1 MSPAVP
7 VACVVFD
14 IGGVL
19 VTSPLGEFAKVDVEY
34 VLAEGTA
41 MSFFRGGS
49 LFAQC
54 EIGALPFADF
64 CAGSVAQIEAEQGIA
79 VPADRLAAMMAAI
92 MGDTI
97 VESMRDLIGEIKAAG
112 LRTGLLSNIYAELD
126 GWMRAAFADDLID
139 VYCPSY
145 AIGLRKPDPQAYRV
159 LVEMV
164 GLPAERIVFIDDF
177 PENVTAADDAGLRGI
192 LFTGEAQLRRELR
205 ALGVEVSAYQNGP
218 PGAVSRRSVLC
229 WCRSAEGPHLDGAES
244 WTAVRSERGTRH
256 RECGGDDRAGPAHP
270 QTGDLGVLAVAGGQ
284 LLGALA
290 DLAVVTVQRGGDR
303 GLDLCGVDRL
313 GRLQGAAEHDL
324 GQVADGHVRRNRC
337 RHLLGHPDRPL
348 VRSHRR
354 SCSGCSWPSDAG
366 GGRSDPCR
374 RRIQPRVAG
383 NQPIG

>member
-205 ALGVEVSAYQNGP
+205 ALGVEVSA
-218 PGAVSRRSVLC
+218 
-229 WCRSAEGPHLDGAES
+229 
-244 WTAVRSERGTRH
+244 
-256 RECGGDDRAGPAHP
+256 
-270 QTGDLGVLAVAGGQ
+270 
-284 LLGALA
+284 
-290 DLAVVTVQRGGDR
+290 
-303 GLDLCGVDRL
+303 
-313 GRLQGAAEHDL
+313 
-324 GQVADGHVRRNRC
+324 
-337 RHLLGHPDRPL
+337 
-348 VRSHRR
+348 
-354 SCSGCSWPSDAG
+354 
-366 GGRSDPCR
+366 
-374 RRIQPRVAG
+374 
-383 NQPIG
+383 